1 MSSTFTSPIRIN
13 KFNNSTNNG
22 VIAPSNTGVTTCS
35 QQQFF
40 PGVSVP
46 VPAGTVPTFKIGDT
60 APTPLVIPAGS
71 NLGSI
76 RYYQTSTPSAIT
88 GGVITASIQ
97 ITNPTTGAI
106 VTTPIASYTPSTVP
120 DNQNFVLI
128 DNAATAAIF
137 NNIGPLDATIVFTN
151 TAITAITGTLAA
163 TISVNY
169 TPRNADG
176 SITAY
181 GSGYTN
187 A

>member
-13 KFNNSTNNG
+13 KLNNPTNNG
-22 VIAPSNTGVTTCS
+22 VLAPSNTGVITCS

-40 PGVSVP
+40 PGVSAP
-46 VPAGTVPTFKIGDT
+46 VPAGTIPTYKIGDT
-60 APTPLVIPAGS
+60 TPTPLVIPAGS

-76 RYYQTSTPSAIT
+76 RMYQTSAPSAIT

-97 ITNPTTGAI
+97 ITDPTTGAI
-106 VTTPIASYTPSTVP
+106 AITPIGSFTPLTVP
-120 DNQNFVLI
+120 NNDNFTLVN
-128 DNAATAAIF
+128 NAAVATIF
-137 NNIGPLDATIVFTN
+137 NNIGPLDATIVFSN
-151 TAITAITGTLAA
+151 TAVTAITGTLAF